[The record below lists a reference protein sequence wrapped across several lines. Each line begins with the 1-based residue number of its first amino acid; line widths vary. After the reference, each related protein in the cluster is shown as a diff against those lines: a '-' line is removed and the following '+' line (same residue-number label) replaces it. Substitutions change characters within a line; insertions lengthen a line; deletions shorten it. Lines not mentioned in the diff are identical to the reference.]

1 MGLVIDEAL
10 GPLIRT
16 RLEAFDRV
24 VARARSSIASK
35 LGVGDELKRLD
46 PAETILDLRV
56 CDPAMGSGHLLVRV
70 VDDFADRVLG
80 AMTEAESVVDG
91 YRSPLAERIR
101 AIRRMVSKNAEVGG
115 WNIDKSRLDD
125 HHIVRR
131 IVLRRCIHGVDKNPM
146 AVELARVALL
156 LHTFTV
162 GAPLDFLDH
171 HT

>member
-1 MGLVIDEAL
+1 
-10 GPLIRT
+10 
-16 RLEAFDRV
+16 
-24 VARARSSIASK
+24 
-35 LGVGDELKRLD
+35 
-46 PAETILDLRV
+46 
-56 CDPAMGSGHLLVRV
+56 
-70 VDDFADRVLG
+70 
-80 AMTEAESVVDG
+80 
-91 YRSPLAERIR
+91 
-101 AIRRMVSKNAEVGG
+101 MVSKNAEVGG